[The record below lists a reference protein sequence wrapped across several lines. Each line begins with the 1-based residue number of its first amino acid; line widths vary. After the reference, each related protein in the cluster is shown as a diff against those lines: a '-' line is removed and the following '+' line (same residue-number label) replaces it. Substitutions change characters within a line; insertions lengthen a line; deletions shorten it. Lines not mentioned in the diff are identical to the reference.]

1 MTYPTSKIWFIT
13 GASSGLGL
21 ELSLAALA
29 AGHRVIG
36 TTRNVQKATAS
47 HPQFEKLGGRWL
59 EVDLS
64 QPASQSVIEEALAA
78 EESRLAQ
85 ASLHWVIV
93 NNAGS
98 TLIGVA
104 EDVSEVQFSQYLQA
118 NVYGCVRVWKA
129 ALPTLRRRRQGTLI
143 TTSSIWGFVPKPE
156 HMLYSAAKAIME
168 SLTESYAASLAPL
181 SIQTLIIEPAGFRT
195 PFAANHQISDQ
206 GISKDYEGPVKAW
219 KEVAEEA
226 GKNPNIVDGDP
237 RKFGKA
243 VVDAVEAQGLFQEVL
258 KNHDTT
264 QVLRIHF
271 GSDCYSLFGQRLM
284 KLHQGYERMAVVAKS
299 TDCKFPLLSLA

>member
-1 MTYPTSKIWFIT
+1 
-13 GASSGLGL
+13 
-21 ELSLAALA
+21 
-29 AGHRVIG
+29 
-36 TTRNVQKATAS
+36 
-47 HPQFEKLGGRWL
+47 
-59 EVDLS
+59 
-64 QPASQSVIEEALAA
+64 
-78 EESRLAQ
+78 
-85 ASLHWVIV
+85 
-93 NNAGS
+93 
-98 TLIGVA
+98 
-104 EDVSEVQFSQYLQA
+104 
-118 NVYGCVRVWKA
+118 
-129 ALPTLRRRRQGTLI
+129 
-143 TTSSIWGFVPKPE
+143 
-156 HMLYSAAKAIME
+156 MLYSAAKAIME